1 MYCLNWVI
9 PNIIH
14 YTEPIILCDL
24 HIKLA
29 STYLFMRRGIV
40 REKCTSK
47 SCANFGMDGAIST
60 SKINRKVY
68 GENGCANVAKVEA
81 TDVIWKRAGDNPI
94 LPILITLSSARISC
108 AYSLPNS
115 PKYPAEGIQLQIEEV
130 A

>member
-1 MYCLNWVI
+1 M
-9 PNIIH
+9 
-14 YTEPIILCDL
+14 
-24 HIKLA
+24 
-29 STYLFMRRGIV
+29 

-94 LPILITLSSARISC
+94 LPVLITLSSARISG
-108 AYSLPNS
+108 AYSVPNS
-115 PKYPAEGIQLQIEEV
+115 PKYPAYGIQFQIEEV